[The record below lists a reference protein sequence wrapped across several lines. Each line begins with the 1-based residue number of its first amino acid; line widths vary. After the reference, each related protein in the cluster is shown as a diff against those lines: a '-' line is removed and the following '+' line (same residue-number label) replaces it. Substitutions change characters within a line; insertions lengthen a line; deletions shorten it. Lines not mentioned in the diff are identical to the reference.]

1 VKERTK
7 KKHQEEGGKETNVGE
22 IVQKKKNI
30 QVIVGRVGKRK
41 RSTKK

>member
-7 KKHQEEGGKETNVGE
+7 KNQEKGGKAENVEE
-22 IVQKKKNI
+22 ILKKEKNI

-41 RSTKK
+41 KSTK